1 MEFAE
6 YRDYVEGDAPNLIDW
21 QVFAK
26 TDRYMIRRF
35 QDETSLRA
43 CVLVDA
49 SASLHFRQT
58 GPVTK
63 FEYACSL
70 AAGLMYMLVCQGDAA
85 GLSFFTDRVTQRF
98 APVASTETLGP
109 VLLEMEKVEAEG
121 AGNIEKALHETA
133 EMLTQ
138 RSLVIVI
145 SDLLQPPAQFARGIQ
160 HLQHNRHDVTVF
172 HVLDAAEIGLPMH
185 GLVELRDLE
194 TSEKL
199 LIEADEIRPRS
210 RPGGAGLSGRGEPP
224 LHGLRRPLFH
234 GRNADARARG
244 SGEAGQ
250 SFLMEARHAVF
261 SFLDAGQ
268 CNRAHKSVV
277 LVSASG
283 GSDNSLSGRAQ
294 RAGGRRKIIRSMMDW
309 KKSRDHL
316 LWPSATRTTHARVAL
331 PGHPTIC

>member
-1 MEFAE
+1 MSSARASKYLPPRVADQIRGLGIAARRPMQGGIQGLHRSPDFGASVEFAE

-43 CVLVDA
+43 CVMVDA
-49 SASLHFRQT
+49 TASLHFRQT

-70 AAGLMYMLVCQGDAA
+70 AAGLMYLLVCQGDAVA
-85 GLSFFTDRVTQRF
+85 LSFFTDRVTQRF

-109 VLLEMEKVEAEG
+109 VLLEMEKVEAKG
-121 AGNIEKALHETA
+121 SGNIEKSLHEAA
-133 EMLTQ
+133 EMLKQ
-138 RSLVIVI
+138 RSLVVVI

-172 HVLDAAEIGLPMH
+172 HVLDAAEIALPMH

-199 LIEADEIRPRS
+199 VIDADEIRPRYAKAVQSYLAEVS
-210 RPGGAGLSGRGEPP
+210 RLCTACGA
-224 LHGLRRPLFH
+224 HYFTV
-234 GRNADARARG
+234 D
-244 SGEAGQ
+244 
-250 SFLMEARHAVF
+250 
-261 SFLDAGQ
+261 
-268 CNRAHKSVV
+268 
-277 LVSASG
+277 
-283 GSDNSLSGRAQ
+283 
-294 RAGGRRKIIRSMMDW
+294 
-309 KKSRDHL
+309 
-316 LWPSATRTTHARVAL
+316 TRTPMLEAL
-331 PGHPTIC
+331 AKRANLF